1 MPFAEPGSAASG
13 EWLKVRI
20 EVADQEL
27 PEAWRLA
34 YERDR
39 TSEVTSAD
47 PSPERRAARALA
59 AFILT
64 GLAFLALPGT
74 FLGVWNLMVIS
85 EHRAATA
92 ASTAWIQA
100 HGHAQLFGW
109 VGSFILGISLY
120 VLPKFQGR
128 GLKKFGMVWMI
139 WGPGPRASPMPAMKP
154 GPFAQR
160 HLEGFQPTLHCSA
173 PFTNTLPG
181 AWAATVRALEE
192 EEDCAYILQQIAACR
207 GAINGLMTE
216 LIEGEVRHHV
226 LSPTAK
232 PGSNRTLAAERLIKI
247 LHTYLK

>member
-1 MPFAEPGSAASG
+1 MIGIAA
-13 EWLKVRI
+13 
-20 EVADQEL
+20 DDNHL

-47 PSPERRAARALA
+47 PSPERQAARALA

-100 HGHAQLFGW
+100 HGHAQLLGW

-128 GLKKFGMVWMI
+128 GLWTTGVADA
-139 WGPGPRASPMPAMKP
+139 GDEARAVCPETPGGLSAHAALLCAFHEYTSGSLGRE
-154 GPFAQR
+154 GYLAQ
-160 HLEGFQPTLHCSA
+160 G
-173 PFTNTLPG
+173 
-181 AWAATVRALEE
+181 VRKARNEN
-192 EEDCAYILQQIAACR
+192 QR
-207 GAINGLMTE
+207 
-216 LIEGEVRHHV
+216 R
-226 LSPTAK
+226 
-232 PGSNRTLAAERLIKI
+232 
-247 LHTYLK
+247 

>member
-1 MPFAEPGSAASG
+1 
-13 EWLKVRI
+13 VRI

-47 PSPERRAARALA
+47 PSPERQAARALA

-64 GLAFLALPGT
+64 GLTFLALPGT

-128 GLKKFGMVWMI
+128 ALKKFGMVWMI
-139 WGPGPRASPMPAMKP
+139 WGLWTTGVADAGDETRAVCPETPG
-154 GPFAQR
+154 G
-160 HLEGFQPTLHCSA
+160 LSA
-173 PFTNTLPG
+173 H
-181 AWAATVRALEE
+181 AALL
-192 EEDCAYILQQIAACR
+192 CAFHEY
-207 GAINGLMTE
+207 T
-216 LIEGEVRHHV
+216 
-226 LSPTAK
+226 
-232 PGSNRTLAAERLIKI
+232 PGSLGREG
-247 LHTYLK
+247 

>member
-1 MPFAEPGSAASG
+1 MIGIAA
-13 EWLKVRI
+13 
-20 EVADQEL
+20 DDNHL

-47 PSPERRAARALA
+47 PSPERQAARELA

-64 GLAFLALPGT
+64 GLTFLALPGT

-128 GLKKFGMVWMI
+128 ALKKFGMVWMI
-139 WGPGPRASPMPAMKP
+139 WGLWTTGVADAGDETRAVCPETPGGLSA
-154 GPFAQR
+154 
-160 HLEGFQPTLHCSA
+160 TLHCSA
-173 PFTNTLPG
+173 PFTNTPPG
-181 AWAATVRALEE
+181 AWAARVRALEE
-192 EEDCAYILQQIAACR
+192 EEDCASILQQIAACR

-226 LSPTAK
+226 LSPTAN
-232 PGSNRTLAAERLIKI
+232 PGSNRALAAERLIKI

>member
-1 MPFAEPGSAASG
+1 M
-13 EWLKVRI
+13 KVRI

-47 PSPERRAARALA
+47 PSPERQAARALA

-139 WGPGPRASPMPAMKP
+139 WGLWTTGVADAGDEARAVCPETPGGLSAHAALLCAFHEYTSGSLGRE
-154 GPFAQR
+154 GYLAQ
-160 HLEGFQPTLHCSA
+160 G
-173 PFTNTLPG
+173 
-181 AWAATVRALEE
+181 VRKARNEN
-192 EEDCAYILQQIAACR
+192 QR
-207 GAINGLMTE
+207 
-216 LIEGEVRHHV
+216 R
-226 LSPTAK
+226 
-232 PGSNRTLAAERLIKI
+232 
-247 LHTYLK
+247 